1 MTFVL
6 MGYFIPCVGKQW
18 MNWQEQR
25 QKLMFTCHSSW
36 SHHYCHIWH
45 GLELVDA
52 HAACKD
58 GAEL

>member
-1 MTFVL
+1 

-25 QKLMFTCHSSW
+25 QKLMFTSHSSW
-36 SHHYCHIWH
+36 SHHCCHISH
-45 GLELVDA
+45 GLELLDA